1 MRRSTLASQFA
12 VPILLA
18 CVLQLPTALLA
29 AEVHPIETQLRR
41 SFPSLSL
48 KSSATF
54 DPADAVVNG
63 RSVSGIRARFPR
75 IPDRRLPGENRA
87 EPQSASAI
95 VGSVET
101 AEQTLK
107 VQYPRSYDDPI
118 VVEMGSQ
125 RVVLRPIG
133 AKAAFVSETGGK
145 LLYERPY
152 QSTDVI
158 EIPGEARSE
167 EFLLIHDSAAPR
179 VYDYEIVES
188 QGIGRVILDGGAVR
202 FLPKAGPIPALTDI
216 ATGRFSQPTPSL
228 QIDRPWIV
236 DASGHRSESHA
247 QWTLLGDGAFPK
259 IIRLT
264 LNGDHLSY
272 PLVVDPSFSA
282 TGNLARAR
290 STHTATLLPN
300 GKVLIAGGL
309 NGVSNSLASAE
320 LYDPVSGRSTSW
332 SFPRASNASPTT
344 PPTSARKWSISTKAA
359 TSGTAGRR
367 VKVSPHSL
375 NSMNG

>member
-48 KSSATF
+48 QSSATF
-54 DPADAVVNG
+54 APADAVVKG
-63 RSVSGIRARFPR
+63 RNVSGLRARFPR
-75 IPDRRLPGENRA
+75 VADRSLPDANRA
-87 EPQSASAI
+87 LPQSASAAA
-95 VGSVET
+95 GSVEA

-107 VQYPRSYDDPI
+107 VQYPRSYDEPI
-118 VVEMGSQ
+118 VVEFGNQ
-125 RVVLRPIG
+125 RVALRPVG
-133 AKAAFVSETGGK
+133 AKAAFVTETAGK

-152 QSTDVI
+152 QSTDAMEV
-158 EIPGEARSE
+158 PGNGHSE
-167 EFLLIHDSAAPR
+167 ELLLLHDARAPR

-188 QGIGRVILDGGAVR
+188 QGIARVILDGGAVR
-202 FLPKAGPIPALTDI
+202 FLPNAGPLPAMTDI
-216 ATGRFSQPTPSL
+216 AAGRFSQPTPSL

-236 DASGHRSESHA
+236 DGSGQRSESHA